1 MAKTDNLTDFLTG
14 VANAIRTK
22 KGTTAKINPQNFE
35 TEIGSITTSKPEQ
48 EKTAALSMLSGDQ
61 IVSPDSGKVLSKVT
75 IVKPAT
81 LIATNIKKD
90 INIGGV
96 VGTLETQKEE
106 QAKSVTISSNGSQDV
121 VPDTGKVLSKVTVT
135 TNVPATPVEEKTV
148 ELALASGDQ
157 VVTPTAGKNISKVT
171 ITKPTTLTPE
181 NIRKDMDIGGV
192 IGTLEGSK
200 PEQEKT
206 AAATN
211 SKQIVSPDSGKVL
224 SKVIIEAAPLP
235 SINNGRYANVNKCL
249 IDKINKRLVLGCND
263 SVIPSDGGV
272 TFIGDYAFSGCTNLM
287 SVVIPNSV
295 MSIGYSAFGNCKSLT
310 SVVIP
315 DSVTSIGSSAF
326 IGCTSL
332 TNIVIPDYVTSIGNY
347 AFNGCSGLTSV
358 TMLPTNPP
366 TLGTTDAIPS
376 NVTTITVPSG
386 CGNAYKTA
394 EGWSAY
400 ADKIV
405 EATA

>member
-75 IVKPAT
+75 IAKPAT

-171 ITKPTTLTPE
+171 ITKPATLAPE
-181 NIRKDMDIGGV
+181 NIKKDTNIGGV
-192 IGTLEGSK
+192 VGTLEGAK
-200 PEQEKT
+200 PKQEKT
-206 AAATN
+206 VEATN

-224 SKVIIEAAPLP
+224 SKVFVEATPLP
-235 SINNGRYANVNKCL
+235 SINNSRYANVNKCL
-249 IDKINKRLVLGCND
+249 IDKLSKELVLGCND

-272 TFIGDYAFSGCTNLM
+272 TSIGKSAFSGC
-287 SVVIPNSV
+287 SD
-295 MSIGYSAFGNCKSLT
+295 LT
-310 SVVIP
+310 SVTIP
-315 DSVTSIGSSAF
+315 DSVTSIGHFAF
-326 IGCTSL
+326 A
-332 TNIVIPDYVTSIGNY
+332 D
-347 AFNGCSGLTSV
+347 CSGLTSV
-358 TMLPTNPP
+358 TMLPTTPP
-366 TLGTTDAIPS
+366 TLGLNAIPS
-376 NVTTITVPSG
+376 NVTTITVPVG
-386 CGNAYKTA
+386 CGGAYKAA

-400 ADKIV
+400 ASKIV